1 MAGMNYAR
9 TMRCS
14 RRLILFATLVVAA
27 LLNLPNGIP
36 ALQADESLA
45 QQYPETIS
53 VLQELYGNEVRAGHR
68 YQLYSDVAKADDL
81 VNIAHLF
88 KALSVSE
95 AVHAAKFKVVLES
108 LGVKPQEIDLS
119 KIAASG
125 TRENLKYATNVELA
139 EIDQEYPA
147 YLRRITPELHRKA
160 LEHVNYAWASER
172 QHRELIKKIQSG
184 TGMFFSM
191 LVKYFYEND
200 SRYYVNN
207 NCGATVTE
215 LPEGNC
221 PICHFPLD
229 TYKEIPK
236 PDI

>member
-1 MAGMNYAR
+1 MSYSR
-9 TMRCS
+9 TMRYS
-14 RRLILFATLVVAA
+14 PRFVFFAILVVAA
-27 LLNLPNGIP
+27 LPGSIP
-36 ALQADESLA
+36 ASLADEDPA
-45 QQYPETIS
+45 RQYPETIS
-53 VLQELYGNEVRAGHR
+53 VLQELYGNEVRAGYR
-68 YQLYSDVAKADDL
+68 YQLYSKRAKADDL

-88 KALSVSE
+88 KALAVSE
-95 AVHAAKFKVVLES
+95 GVHARKFKAVLES
-108 LGVKPQEIDLS
+108 LGVKPQEVDLGN
-119 KIAASG
+119 IVASN
-125 TRENLKYATNVELA
+125 TRENLKYATEVELA

-191 LVKYFYEND
+191 LLKYFYEND

-215 LPEGNC
+215 LPEGRC

-229 TYKEIPK
+229 TYKEVPK

>member
-1 MAGMNYAR
+1 MRSPRRNFYR
-9 TMRCS
+9 T
-14 RRLILFATLVVAA
+14 IFIAA
-27 LLNLPNGIP
+27 LLTLINGIP
-36 ALQADESLA
+36 ALQADED
-45 QQYPETIS
+45 QVQPYPETIS
-53 VLQELYGNEVRAGHR
+53 VLQELYGNEVRAGYR
-68 YQLYSDVAKADDL
+68 YQLYSGVAKADDL
-81 VNIAHLF
+81 MNIAHLF

-95 AVHAAKFKVVLES
+95 GVHAAKFKMVLES
-108 LGVKPQEIDLS
+108 LGAKPQEIDLS
-119 KIAASG
+119 KITASS

-215 LPEGNC
+215 LPEGDC
-221 PICHFPLD
+221 PICNFPLD

-236 PDI
+236 PHI